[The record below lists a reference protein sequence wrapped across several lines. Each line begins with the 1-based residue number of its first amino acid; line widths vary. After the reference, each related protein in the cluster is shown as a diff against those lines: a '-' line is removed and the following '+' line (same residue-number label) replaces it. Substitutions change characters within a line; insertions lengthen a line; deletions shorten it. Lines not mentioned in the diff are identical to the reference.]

1 MKNVSITLKFFT
13 ILGLLGTFILAS
25 TSFSMMRLNEVKNG
39 YDRQANGITAAAA
52 VITSAKLSLVSA
64 RGDLAQL
71 MMQTTP
77 AGNQAAMDALSSDNA
92 DFDQMMS
99 TAALDS
105 PEDATQIA
113 SLQAKAD
120 TLLGQTCAPVVK
132 LAAAATTA
140 GANAAAQTAYLN
152 TCFPAFQDVESA
164 IAITRAHM
172 LAKSTATMVALSGR
186 AATTIYL
193 TFGIILLGLCL
204 VAVVSYFAI
213 RSWLIAPIVALLA
226 DMKTLAAGNYM
237 VDVYGRDRRDEIG
250 LMSQAVQSF
259 KSAGIEKLR
268 LQAEADI
275 ARNAAAVT
283 RDMAEAERMEAAA
296 KLELVVNSLAVGL
309 QKLSA
314 GDLVF
319 RLTTQFDTA
328 YEQLRVDF
336 NRAMEML
343 HTTVQ
348 AIAVNAQGVRSGA
361 AEITQASDDLSRRTE
376 QQAASLEQTA
386 AALDEITATVKKSA
400 EGAQEARSL
409 VTNATADAERSG
421 DVLRDTVAAMSGI
434 ETSSRQIGN
443 IIGVI
448 DEIAFQTNLLA
459 LNAGVEAARAGDAG
473 RGFAVVAT
481 EVRAL
486 AQRSAD
492 AAKEIKSL
500 ISASSE
506 QVDMGVRLVNETGT
520 SLQRIAEQIAKL
532 NALIAQIA
540 ASAQE
545 QSTGLN
551 QVNTAVNQMDQVTQQ
566 NAAMVEQST
575 AASHNL
581 ASEAEELARLIS
593 QFQTGGV
600 LHLKATLVKKPTP
613 RPAGKMRVAAAVKFK
628 PAAMG
633 GAKPYGEPLHASA
646 EQWDEF

>member
-1 MKNVSITLKFFT
+1 MKNVSITLKFLT
-13 ILGLLGTFILAS
+13 ILGLFATFILAS
-25 TSFSMMRLNEVKNG
+25 TTYSMLRLNEVKHG
-39 YDRQANGITAAAA
+39 YDQQANGITAAAS

-77 AGNQAAMDALSSDNA
+77 ADNQTAMDALSGDHA
-92 DFDQMMS
+92 DFDQMMN
-99 TAALDS
+99 TAGLDS
-105 PEDATQIA
+105 PADAARIT
-113 SLQAKAD
+113 SLQGKAD
-120 TLLGQTCAPVVK
+120 TLLDQTCAPVVK

-140 GANAAAQTAYLN
+140 DANTAAQAAYLN
-152 TCFPAFQDVESA
+152 SCLPAFQGVENALA
-164 IAITRAHM
+164 IERARL
-172 LAKSTATMVALSGR
+172 LAKSTATMMALSGR
-186 AATTIYL
+186 VNSTIYI

-204 VAVVSYFAI
+204 VAVASVFAI
-213 RSWLIAPIVALLA
+213 KSWLVTPISALLS
-226 DMKTLAAGNYM
+226 DMKTLAGGNYM
-237 VDVYGRDRRDEIG
+237 IDIYGRDRADEIG
-250 LMSQAVQSF
+250 RMSEAVQSF
-259 KSAGIEKLR
+259 KTAGLEKIR
-268 LQAEADI
+268 LQAEADS
-275 ARNAAAVT
+275 ARSAAAAA
-283 RDMAEAERMEAAA
+283 RDAAEIERNQEAA
-296 KLELVVNSLAVGL
+296 KLELVVTSLAVGL

-314 GDLVF
+314 GDLVY
-319 RLTTQFDTA
+319 RLNASFDA
-328 YEQLRVDF
+328 SYETLRADF

-343 HTTVQ
+343 QNTVQ

-361 AEITQASDDLSRRTE
+361 SEITQASDDLSRRTE

-400 EGAQEARSL
+400 EGAQEARNL
-409 VTNATADAERSG
+409 VTTATADAERSS

-500 ISASSE
+500 ISASGE
-506 QVDMGVRLVNETGT
+506 QVDLGVRLVNETGS

-532 NALIAQIA
+532 NTLISQIA

-575 AASHNL
+575 AASHSL
-581 ASEAEELARLIS
+581 AHEAEELTRLIG
-593 QFQTGGV
+593 QFQTAAA
-600 LHLKATLVKKPTP
+600 LHLKIAPFKKPAS
-613 RPAGKMRVAAAVKFK
+613 RPAGKLRVPAVKFK
-628 PAAMG
+628 HAA
-633 GAKPYGEPLHASA
+633 GAD
-646 EQWDEF
+646 QWDEF